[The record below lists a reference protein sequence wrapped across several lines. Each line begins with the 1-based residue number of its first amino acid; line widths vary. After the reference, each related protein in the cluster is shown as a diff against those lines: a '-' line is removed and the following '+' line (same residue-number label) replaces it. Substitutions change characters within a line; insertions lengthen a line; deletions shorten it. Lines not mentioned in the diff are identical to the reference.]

1 MRPTQ
6 KSGAKPTLRLSRGQ
20 SQTCLN
26 FAEAE
31 QGRVAEGKPMANG
44 QRLIVLRLNLK
55 VSLWVSAYWAKL
67 WRLLANNN
75 VAAV

>member
-1 MRPTQ
+1 MRPTFM
-6 KSGAKPTLRLSRGQ
+6 SGAKPTLRLSRGQ

-44 QRLIVLRLNLK
+44 
-55 VSLWVSAYWAKL
+55 
-67 WRLLANNN
+67 
-75 VAAV
+75 